1 MKRDHQL
8 AVECG
13 KREIALTYDSAIAK
27 TTMEIQI
34 EEAPNSTRFLS
45 HLDHFILKL
54 PYLV

>member
-45 HLDHFILKL
+45 HLDHFILK
-54 PYLV
+54 